1 MKNILAIG
9 GSNSNKS
16 INKKL
21 ADYAALMFEDATVH
35 FYDLSKNDIPIF
47 SVQLEEVIGMPK
59 LVLDFVKLMD
69 EADFLV
75 VSLAENNGNL
85 NAGFKNL
92 LDWVSRIK
100 GRKTFADKPMLL
112 MATSPGARGG
122 LSVLEIAEKSF
133 KRLGADIKS
142 TFSLPSFDENFDD
155 EKGISNPVLLAEL
168 ESIVKDIDLIN
179 INGVIN
185 R

>member
-1 MKNILAIG
+1 MKNILELG

-21 ADYAALMFEDATVH
+21 ADYTALKFEKATVQ

-47 SVQLEEVIGMPK
+47 SVQLEAVIGMPE

-69 EADFLV
+69 DADFLV

-122 LSVLEIAEKSF
+122 STVLEIAEKSF
-133 KRLGADIKS
+133 KRLGADIKG
-142 TFSLPSFDENFDD
+142 TFSLPSFEENFDD
-155 EKGISNPVLLAEL
+155 AKGMTNPALLADL
-168 ESIVKDIDLIN
+168 ESIIKQLN
-179 INGVIN
+179 
-185 R
+185 

>member
-9 GSNSNKS
+9 GSTSNKS

-21 ADYAALMFEDATVH
+21 ADHTALMFKDTTVQ
-35 FYDLSKNDIPIF
+35 FYDLSLNDIPIF
-47 SVQLEEVIGMPK
+47 SVQLEAVIGMPE

-122 LSVLEIAEKSF
+122 ASVLEIAEKSF
-133 KRLGADIKS
+133 KRLGADIKI
-142 TFSLPSFDENFDD
+142 TFSLPSFEENFDE
-155 EKGISNPVLLAEL
+155 EKGIINPVILAEL
-168 ESIVKDIDLIN
+168 KSIVKDLN
-179 INGVIN
+179 
-185 R
+185 

>member
-21 ADYAALMFEDATVH
+21 ADYTALMFENATVQ

-47 SVQLEEVIGMPK
+47 SIQLEEVIGMPE
-59 LVLDFVKLMD
+59 LVMDFVKLMD
-69 EADFLV
+69 DADFLV

-85 NAGFKNL
+85 NVGFKNL
-92 LDWVSRIK
+92 LDWTSRIK

-122 LSVLEIAEKSF
+122 STVLEIAEKSF

-142 TFSLPSFDENFDD
+142 TFSLPSFEENFDD
-155 EKGISNPVLLAEL
+155 AKGITNPTLLADLEL
-168 ESIVKDIDLIN
+168 IVKQLN
-179 INGVIN
+179 
-185 R
+185 

>member
-21 ADYAALMFEDATVH
+21 ADYTALMFEDATVQ
-35 FYDLSKNDIPIF
+35 FYDLSQNDIPIF
-47 SVQLEEVIGMPK
+47 SVQLEEVIGMPE
-59 LVLDFVKLMD
+59 LVLDFVKQMD

-122 LSVLEIAEKSF
+122 STVLEIAEKLF
-133 KRLGADIKS
+133 QRQGADIKG
-142 TFSLPSFDENFDD
+142 TFSLPSFEENFDD
-155 EKGISNPVLLAEL
+155 EKGITNPALLADLEL
-168 ESIVKDIDLIN
+168 IVKQLN
-179 INGVIN
+179 
-185 R
+185 